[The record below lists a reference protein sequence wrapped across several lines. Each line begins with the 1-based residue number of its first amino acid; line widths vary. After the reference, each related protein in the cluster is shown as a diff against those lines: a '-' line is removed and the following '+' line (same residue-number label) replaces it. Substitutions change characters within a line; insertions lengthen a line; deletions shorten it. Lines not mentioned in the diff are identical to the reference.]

1 MASVYNKNGIL
12 YVSWWDRNEN
22 KTKNRS
28 LKMKATTANKRTA
41 NDFAKKLQKELDKQK
56 DENGKS
62 LLTKGSTIKKAFD
75 HFKENNA
82 TKHYKTIKDYDR
94 FYSKFTESFGENSPC
109 STISKISAENWI
121 NELKKLPF
129 SKNTIHG
136 YYKNFSHFLN
146 FLFEYS
152 YIPMFKINQ
161 DVKTKAEVKEKI
173 VFTDDDILKIFSN
186 LKDKKQNFRTMI
198 YFLFYTGL
206 RPSDIYKIKVGDIDT
221 NTQMVKYYSQKRK
234 EYREIP
240 FHNELIPILNERIGL
255 IKQGS
260 LFGYSDYS
268 YMGKS
273 VTRFFQK
280 IGLTGKNC
288 SAKTFR
294 KTFITLAR
302 SRHKM
307 DETVVKELVGHR
319 HTSTTDKY
327 YNRVD
332 VDTMKKELKK
342 FKMPVPEEKKSIL
355 NPPQLNKNFS
365 APQTELN

>member
-1 MASVYNKNGIL
+1 MASIYNKNGVL
-12 YVSWWDRNEN
+12 YVSWWDWAEN
-22 KTKNRS
+22 RTKNRS
-28 LKMKATTANKRTA
+28 LKMKDSVINRREAKV
-41 NDFAKKLQKELDKQK
+41 FAKKLQKELDAQK
-56 DENGKS
+56 TDSNKS
-62 LLTKGSTIKKAFD
+62 ALTKGSTIKKAFE

-94 FYSKFTESFGENSPC
+94 FYSKFTETFNENSGC
-109 STISKISAENWI
+109 STINKISAESWI
-121 NELKKLPF
+121 NELKKLSF

-161 DVKTKAEVKEKI
+161 DVRTKAEVKEKI
-173 VFTDDDILKIFSN
+173 VFTDEDIVNIFSQI
-186 LKDKKQNFRTMI
+186 KEKKQNFKTMI

-206 RPSDIYKIKVGDIDT
+206 RPSDIYRIKVEDINT

-234 EYREIP
+234 EFREIP
-240 FHNELIPILNERIGL
+240 FHNDLVPILNSRIEK
-255 IKQGS
+255 IKEGS
-260 LFGYSDYS
+260 LFGYSDYG
-268 YMGKS
+268 YLGRS

-294 KTFITLAR
+294 KTFITLSR
-302 SRHKM
+302 SRYKM
-307 DETVVKELVGHR
+307 DETIVKELVGHR

-332 VDTMKKELKK
+332 VDAMKEELKK
-342 FKMPVPEEKKSIL
+342 FRMPVLEEKEICT
-355 NPPQLNKNFS
+355 QS
-365 APQTELN
+365 AE